1 LASLSTGFAKAHRA
15 PQNSL
20 SRPHAVS
27 KAVGPPS
34 ASRAGFPPYFVAMAF
49 LRELFQKNFSTLATM
64 FLLVVVPLLG
74 SSSLV
79 AVLISHP
86 TLLVHLTAWQLL
98 AYFAL
103 MGLTMSIALTNS
115 TFVVIVTGY
124 FMGWAG
130 LPGMIA
136 SYALAAALGYELA
149 RRLDQGKLRGLL
161 HHFPKADAV
170 LSELQDQSWQLILLT
185 RLSPVLPF
193 ALMTF
198 VLAIVGVPRGR
209 FLGASVLGMLPRSL
223 FFYWLGTKA
232 QDVWALLHNP
242 DEGTLSKL
250 VLLAL
255 VAASLLGLYVVF
267 NRALQRVLRRNS
279 QAG

>member
-1 LASLSTGFAKAHRA
+1 
-15 PQNSL
+15 
-20 SRPHAVS
+20 
-27 KAVGPPS
+27 
-34 ASRAGFPPYFVAMAF
+34 MAF
-49 LRELFQKNFSTLATM
+49 LRELFQKNFSTLLTM
-64 FLLVVVPLLG
+64 GLLVLVPLVG

-79 AVLISHP
+79 I
-86 TLLVHLTAWQLL
+86 LLSNHRELLQHLTPLQMVL
-98 AYFAL
+98 YFAL
-103 MGLTMSIALTNS
+103 MGLTMAVALTNS

-124 FMGWAG
+124 FLGWAG

-149 RRLDQGKLRGLL
+149 RRLDQDKLRGFL
-161 HHFPKADAV
+161 HRFPKADAV
-170 LSELQDQSWQLILLT
+170 LAELKNQSWQLILLT

-209 FLGASVLGMLPRSL
+209 FLGASILGMLPRSL

-232 QDVWALLHNP
+232 PDVLALLRDP

-255 VAASLLGLYVVF
+255 VVASVMGLYVVF
-267 NRALQRVLRRNS
+267 NRALQRVLRRS
-279 QAG
+279 TR